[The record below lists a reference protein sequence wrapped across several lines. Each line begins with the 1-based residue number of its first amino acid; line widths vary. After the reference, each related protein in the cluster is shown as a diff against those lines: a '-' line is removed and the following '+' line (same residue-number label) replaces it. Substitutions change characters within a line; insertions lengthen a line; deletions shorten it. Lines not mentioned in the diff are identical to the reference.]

1 MSTTLLV
8 LLDLCLAGLVIPLL
22 IQMMRANRALAIVRD
37 GKAEFSQLVGSLAEA
52 VAKADISIN
61 TLKASAAEY
70 DGTLQKQIGTA
81 RALVDELQMIN
92 ESANNLASRLERAT
106 DASRGMMQPTQ
117 IIAEAPAPAPQP
129 MPQPAPQHQH
139 QQAAP
144 APRAVPR
151 AASTVPARGGRS
163 PEPIRIEPT
172 LEEEAPREL
181 KARSAAE
188 RELYEAIE
196 LLRRGS

>member
-1 MSTTLLV
+1 MSSTLLV
-8 LLDLCLAGLVIPLL
+8 LLDLCVIGLFVPLL

-61 TLKASAAEY
+61 TLKSAAAEY
-70 DGTLQKQIGTA
+70 DTTLQKQIGVA

-106 DASRGMMQPTQ
+106 DASRGMIQPTQ
-117 IIAEAPAPAPQP
+117 IIADPPQPQPMVAPAPQP
-129 MPQPAPQHQH
+129 VPQ

-144 APRAVPR
+144 RQAPRA
-151 AASTVPARGGRS
+151 AAPVARRPA
-163 PEPIRIEPT
+163 EPIRIEPT
-172 LEEEAPREL
+172 LDDEGGRDL
-181 KARSAAE
+181 KPRSAAE

>member
-22 IQMMRANRALAIVRD
+22 IQMVRANRALAIVRD

-52 VAKADISIN
+52 VAKADLSIGA
-61 TLKASAAEY
+61 LKASAAEY

-117 IIAEAPAPAPQP
+117 IISEPAQP
-129 MPQPAPQHQH
+129 HHMP
-139 QQAAP
+139 QAAP
-144 APRAVPR
+144 QQPPAPRPAPR
-151 AASTVPARGGRS
+151 AASTIPPRGGRS
-163 PEPIRIEPT
+163 VEPIRIEPT

-196 LLRRGS
+196 LLRRGN

>member
-8 LLDLCLAGLVIPLL
+8 LLDLCLAGLVVPLL

-52 VAKADISIN
+52 VQKADISIN
-61 TLKASAAEY
+61 TLKAAAADY

-117 IIAEAPAPAPQP
+117 IIAEAPQPQPQP
-129 MPQPAPQHQH
+129 MMHAVQPQQP
-139 QQAAP
+139 AP
-144 APRAVPR
+144 APRPVPR

-163 PEPIRIEPT
+163 AEPIRIEPT